1 MNYNT
6 INLETYTVE
15 DFQKDFDNLLSRVEN
30 GEQFLITDGNNKCII
45 MPCKEYE
52 LSVEDDLVRIHTNHH
67 DAC

>member
-1 MNYNT
+1 MKT
-6 INLETYTVE
+6 NLETYTVE
-15 DFQKDFDNLLSRVEN
+15 DFQNDFDNLLSRVEN

-45 MPCKEYE
+45 MPCEDYE